1 MDCQYGLH
9 YFKKRPPVA
18 DKPKRLRLQGTR
30 KIGCLA
36 RVNIKKYALYP
47 EYKVNDDT
55 VGTMREIKQ
64 RKQDTL
70 EALKTALSAGSSAVK
85 TNFKYYISLPCEKAH
100 CNHPTGEA
108 AGFAQKLH
116 PLVISKISD
125 MVSAGITNVTDIKR
139 SLRWYV
145 RHELTKQLGEAPK
158 ITDRSLYPTD
168 NDTFTLQR
176 NQWNL
181 ASSIRNNYNLNCR
194 NGRLI
199 YLVSMSLC

>member
-1 MDCQYGLH
+1 MDCQYGTH
-9 YFKKRPPVA
+9 YFKKRLPVA

-36 RVNIKKYALYP
+36 RINIKKYTLYP
-47 EYKVNDDT
+47 EYKVNEDT
-55 VGTMREIKQ
+55 GGTTREIKQ

-70 EALKTALSAGSSAVK
+70 EALKTSLSANHLTVK
-85 TNFKYYISLPCEKAH
+85 TRFQYYVSLPCESAH
-100 CNHPTGEA
+100 SNHPTGEA

-145 RHELTKQLGEAPK
+145 QHELTKQVGETPQ
-158 ITDRSLYPTD
+158 INDRSLYPT
-168 NDTFTLQR
+168 FT
-176 NQWNL
+176 
-181 ASSIRNNYNLNCR
+181 IFH
-194 NGRLI
+194 
-199 YLVSMSLC
+199 